1 MRTTTHDDD
10 RPVPSAPEVL
20 GRDRRRARP
29 RRRRPGLRLLALL
42 VAVLV
47 ALGTAVAA
55 GAALW
60 VENVARAWDSR
71 VEVLEQPFRPEAERP
86 AEAEPGAVDVL
97 LIGSDSRGPGGELD
111 VEAAGAT
118 GARSDTLV
126 LVHVSPDRRDVEVTS
141 LMRDLWVPIPGHGE
155 AKLNAALSWGGVPLT
170 VATVEDL
177 LGVRIDHVAA
187 IDFEGFRAVTDVLG
201 GVDVDVETP
210 FELDGHVYPAGTA
223 HLRGDDAL
231 TFVRA
236 RYPFADGDYTRVRN
250 QQAFLVGVARQLVS
264 HETLRDPARL
274 TAFVEAVAPWVSVD
288 SGLDLPTLVE
298 LGWSLRSVPLD
309 HVVTGTVPTAG
320 TATIGDQ
327 SVVLP
332 DRAGLD
338 AWRQHLV
345 ADGAEGAGAADAA
358 APTGP

>member
-1 MRTTTHDDD
+1 MRTTTLDYD
-10 RPVPSAPEVL
+10 RPAPPAQEASR
-20 GRDRRRARP
+20 RDLRRA

-47 ALGTAVAA
+47 ALVTAVAG

-60 VENVARAWDSR
+60 VAHVARAWDSR

-86 AEAEPGAVDVL
+86 AESEPGAVDVL

-177 LGVRIDHVAA
+177 LGVRIYHVAA